1 MHRLEEKLRKRLIG
15 EWYGSLETLF
25 KGQGVAVSDSRRYQP
40 GDQKATINWKQ
51 SAKHDQLY
59 VNEYEAERTAT
70 VDFFLDINANRSAG
84 VDATNRSLVKNL
96 IADYM
101 VFAVENGLITT

>member
-1 MHRLEEKLRKRLIG
+1 M
-15 EWYGSLETLF
+15 
-25 KGQGVAVSDSRRYQP
+25 SDSRRYQP